1 MELEVYLYASLA
13 KYLPQKTPG
22 KSVRVNAESGST
34 ARDVLTKLGVPEKEV
49 KIAFINGVRKGLDA
63 AVSNGDRVGFF
74 PPVGGG

>member
-1 MELEVYLYASLA
+1 MQLEVYLYASLA
-13 KYLPQKTPG
+13 KYLPQKAPG
-22 KSVRVNAESGST
+22 KSVHVNAESGST
-34 ARDVLTKLGVPEKEV
+34 ASDVLAKLGVPEKEV

>member
-13 KYLPQKTPG
+13 KYLPQKTSG

-34 ARDVLTKLGVPEKEV
+34 ARDVLKKLGVSEKVV
-49 KIAFINGVRKGLDA
+49 KIAFVNGVKKDLDA